1 LLAACSEPPTGRR
14 RCRGS
19 AWARKL
25 RVMSSR
31 LRLFIVADSSAILQ
45 RLVRSIS
52 DLPGV
57 DYVGSAEDVA
67 PAIAG
72 LEKIQ
77 PDALILDLQLPSG
90 NGLDVLRAVRKSH
103 PDMRVLVFT
112 NFAEDAYRDAA
123 MKAGAQEFL
132 DKNADFPKVRDILAR
147 WVDAR

>member
-1 LLAACSEPPTGRR
+1 
-14 RCRGS
+14 
-19 AWARKL
+19 
-25 RVMSSR
+25 MSSR
-31 LRLFIVADSSAILQ
+31 IRLFIVEDSSAILQ

-147 WVDAR
+147 WVDARAANTTH